1 LINIKSKSTSSSDDK
16 YYKEKDNIDS
26 LSHGTNDDN
35 DDSIDSIEHSINGR
49 HHHHHHDHHPNHH
62 DNLSSRERIRKHL
75 GARRIEFIS
84 TAVICVI
91 FAVSFAH
98 LEYYYI
104 KDPALQISNGK
115 VQVINPNFDRSR
127 ETEPIIGNMYQY
139 HLFPMLFIFILISFA
154 ALFDDM
160 TFRLFGKS
168 KRREAFFLGFAN
180 LVTAITVEDFAW
192 FVNRW
197 LVPLKDDPK
206 GEQLMQ
212 FSDWTSM
219 HLGALD
225 IGSNFVIP
233 YWYLI
238 AIAGA
243 TVAYYVSF
251 RNHSIIN

>member
-1 LINIKSKSTSSSDDK
+1 MDIRSNSSSNTGDEH
-16 YYKEKDNIDS
+16 Y
-26 LSHGTNDDN
+26 NDDN
-35 DDSIDSIEHSINGR
+35 ISHHSSDENIDRGSSNNNHNYHR
-49 HHHHHHDHHPNHH
+49 HRR
-62 DNLSSRERIRKHL
+62 LGSRERISQQL

-84 TAVICVI
+84 TAVIGVI

-104 KDPALQISNGK
+104 KDPALQMSNGK
-115 VQVINPNFDRSR
+115 VQVLDPNFDRSR

-168 KRREAFFLGFAN
+168 KRKQAFFLGLAN
-180 LVTAITVEDFAW
+180 LITAITVEDFAW

-212 FSDWTSM
+212 LSDWTSM

-225 IGSNFVIP
+225 VGGNFVIP

-238 AIAGA
+238 AIAAA
-243 TVAYYVSF
+243 TVAYYVAF
-251 RNHSIIN
+251 RKHDKYTN